1 LPKGVKSSTLSLM
14 TLKEQL
20 HAKIEQA
27 DEGTVAKWLE
37 LLEALEEDQ
46 AKDDHAETIALWE
59 ALAEPINDEA
69 AEREFAEAV
78 KRRPFFGE
86 SGFIVRPD

>member
-1 LPKGVKSSTLSLM
+1 M

-27 DEGTVAKWLE
+27 DEVMLVRWLRQ
-37 LLEALEEDQ
+37 LETLE
-46 AKDDHAETIALWE
+46 KDKAENRAETIALWE
-59 ALAEPINDEA
+59 ALAEPTEDQEA
-69 AEREFAEAV
+69 KREFAEAI

-86 SGFIVRPD
+86 SGFTVKPD

>member
-1 LPKGVKSSTLSLM
+1 MLGPM

-27 DEGTVAKWLE
+27 DESMLAKWLE
-37 LLEALEEDQ
+37 QLEALEKDQ
-46 AKDDHAETIALWE
+46 VKDDRAETIALWE

-69 AEREFAEAV
+69 AKREFAEAI

-86 SGFIVRPD
+86 SGFTVRPD

>member
-1 LPKGVKSSTLSLM
+1 M

-27 DEGTVAKWLE
+27 DEVILAKWLRQ
-37 LLEALEEDQ
+37 LEGLEKDKIEDR
-46 AKDDHAETIALWE
+46 AETIALWE
-59 ALAEPINDEA
+59 ALAEPIEDKEA
-69 AEREFAEAV
+69 KHQFAEAT

-86 SGFIVRPD
+86 SGFTVKPD

>member
-1 LPKGVKSSTLSLM
+1 M

-27 DEGTVAKWLE
+27 DEVMLVKWLKQ
-37 LLEALEEDQ
+37 LEALEKDQ
-46 AKDDHAETIALWE
+46 AHDRTEAIALWE
-59 ALAEPINDEA
+59 ALAEPIEDEEA
-69 AEREFAEAV
+69 KREFAEAI

-86 SGFIVRPD
+86 SGFTVSPD